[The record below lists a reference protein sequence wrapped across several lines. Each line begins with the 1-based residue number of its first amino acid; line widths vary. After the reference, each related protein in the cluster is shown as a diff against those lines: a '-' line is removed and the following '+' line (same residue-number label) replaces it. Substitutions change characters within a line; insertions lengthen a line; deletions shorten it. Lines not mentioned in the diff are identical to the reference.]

1 MRVVLSPD
9 DARFLRAQLTAH
21 LQEIE
26 GELVHTDARSMQR
39 EIADDAR
46 RLRELIDRLTPL
58 AGADHAPH
66 TPAQ

>member
-21 LQEIE
+21 LREIE
-26 GELVHTDARSMQR
+26 GELVHTDARAMQR

-46 RLRELIDRLTPL
+46 RLRELIERLAPL
-58 AGADHAPH
+58 AGADRAPH
-66 TPAQ
+66 SPPP